1 MSRLNLLR
9 RQHEEYLELFD
20 IPDKLKRKEL
30 PKVERVAPSVDINKT
45 LVDIKANYREHL
57 TKTITNTLA
66 NKKQTEE
73 SKRRLIV
80 LDKPPKP
87 K

>member
-20 IPDKLKRKEL
+20 IPDKLKRKHT
-30 PKVERVAPSVDINKT
+30 PKVEILDPQVNIADK
-45 LVDIKANYREHL
+45 LQQLKQNYNENLR
-57 TKTITNTLA
+57 KTITNTLA
-66 NKKQTEE
+66 KKKQTDE

-80 LDKPPKP
+80 LDKVPK
-87 K
+87 

>member
-20 IPDKLKRKEL
+20 IPDKLKRKET
-30 PKVERVAPSVDINKT
+30 PKVEILETQVNIADK
-45 LVDIKANYREHL
+45 LQKLKQNYHENLR
-57 TKTITNTLA
+57 KTISNTLA
-66 NKKQTEE
+66 KKKKTDE

-80 LDKPPKP
+80 LDKPPK
-87 K
+87 